1 MEKSLEKFLEES
13 LKSEKGVVKKRLLKW
28 GASLNMCDM
37 KQEEI
42 LKLKRLMENGT
53 KIYVNDN
60 FELLDKTVI
69 DRYEK
74 EINYIY
80 EYIEG
85 IMDEK
90 RKMDLYISEL
100 EPTEQKF
107 IYLKYRKGYDFN
119 FVANK
124 MNVSRSQVFRIKDFA
139 IDKLIS
145 IIKKYENEIF

>member
-13 LKSEKGVVKKRLLKW
+13 LKSEKGIVKKRLLKW
-28 GASLNMCDM
+28 GASLNMCGM

-100 EPTEQKF
+100 EPIEQEF
-107 IYLKYRKGYDFN
+107 VYLKYRKGYDFN

-145 IIKKYENEIF
+145 IIKKYENEFF

>member
-100 EPTEQKF
+100 EPTEQEF

-145 IIKKYENEIF
+145 IKKKYENEIF